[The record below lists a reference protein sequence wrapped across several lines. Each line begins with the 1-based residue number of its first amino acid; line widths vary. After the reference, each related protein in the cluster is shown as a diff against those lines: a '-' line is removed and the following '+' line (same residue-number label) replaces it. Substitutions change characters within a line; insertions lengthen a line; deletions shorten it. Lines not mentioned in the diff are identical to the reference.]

1 MKLNEIYGLSR
12 SRDKKGNVVKRNINP
27 FVNCLHTL
35 TGHCRENM
43 EIYVMEEYLE
53 PKIAAMRGRTP
64 QQKGRNNN
72 YEQRLE
78 INDTGTTNALTTV
91 QKDNLVVAPKYR
103 IRKLTPRE
111 CFRLQDVDDSDIDKI
126 QATGLSNTQQY
137 KLAGNS
143 ICISPLYHILRKM
156 FVDTG
161 TEESQGTLF

>member
-12 SRDKKGNVVKRNINP
+12 SRDRKGNVVKRNINP

-53 PKIAAMRGRTP
+53 
-64 QQKGRNNN
+64 
-72 YEQRLE
+72 
-78 INDTGTTNALTTV
+78 
-91 QKDNLVVAPKYR
+91 PKYR

-161 TEESQGTLF
+161 SEESQGTLF